1 MDIDAEFKSVA
12 KKSNPCAGL
21 IASNL
26 PSKLIRNNYFPLGF
40 VFGFRV
46 VFCDRSIDRSRMND
60 RADGGGEG
68 GGKRGKRMKEKKR
81 EMKYNA
87 RNTWNT
93 GVCTFLFTTY
103 RPKNRPIFSNVSI
116 TGRVNG

>member
-46 VFCDRSIDRSRMND
+46 VFCDQSIDRSRMND

-68 GGKRGKRMKEKKR
+68 GGKERKKNER
-81 EMKYNA
+81 KKT
-87 RNTWNT
+87 RNE
-93 GVCTFLFTTY
+93 
-103 RPKNRPIFSNVSI
+103 I
-116 TGRVNG
+116 